1 MSWMQKIC
9 SRSFSLLTPLVTCS
23 CAMRAERLDLD
34 SLDHPGPAGGGNATV
49 AVPMVVIISSVVLA
63 FEVLVVMHSV
73 TIRGVSSSWAYQ
85 LLGAGVSLVAAVQ
98 YSFVIPMSYDLS
110 RYSGGGAAASGFF
123 IGSNGI
129 GLFVGICISRLAWHV
144 MSPSQIHAAIVLPV
158 IANAGLGVVLASLL
172 ASGTPTQLELLFL
185 RIAMGLFE
193 GVGQLI
199 HFLVRQKTPAHEQ
212 VRAAV
217 LEYSAYALGLG
228 LGPLLSSKLGAEQG
242 IDNKTPFQPSAAALS
257 AVSAAVAFLCVCMA
271 AVLVLAIPSS
281 PKDFKREHASVA
293 GAEDAACNR
302 SNRAAVVFLC
312 LVQFSLCFGVAAS
325 IEVTTALLLEVDGGW
340 QYHAIGRGI
349 GAVLAATAVAGAGL
363 MAIQESGLV
372 DDAVATWVMLMVAAA
387 GAMLLLRTHGMSA
400 ALAAD
405 FLMYPT
411 LVCVASVGEGT
422 AIEASNPMS
431 VFSQPNILVMSS
443 FADAAARAIF
453 TPLGRFVFDEGGRT
467 GYACM
472 LLMIVAVIAVADVL
486 IRLLRGMAS
495 SEISDD
501 YDKLQVKL
509 GAQGQAEKGP
519 DFLKVFDVPLIEK
532 VEVRDSECGKGLVAT
547 QPIRQGELIYRA
559 KCHFLPDLPGKVLL
573 QYGSVEYVLDVFMHA
588 SLLGPNIREMGEVD
602 SFTNHSCEP
611 NIFYG
616 STQFGNGSSGDY
628 GVYAL
633 KNISPGTELTAD
645 YELFDIDLQTVGMDL
660 SPCKCGSS
668 TCRGSIR
675 GCKYWPLEVL
685 LARLAEVERIPRAY
699 LLQQHPTVQFLDFGK
714 STGLLAAPSDSESR
728 WPITAACDF
737 EPGAVIC
744 EGKSCVLDF
753 HVCHM
758 VVNFPVQLGPEC
770 WLPRTVVFAKEDLI
784 KASAPVNG
792 VCGQREERR
801 FFGLDLAANGQ
812 QADAEIRMISPT
824 EGHHATEIFQVRSR
838 VQIRAGQ
845 AFTCLA
851 PCLHIS

>member
-1 MSWMQKIC
+1 
-9 SRSFSLLTPLVTCS
+9 
-23 CAMRAERLDLD
+23 MRADRLDLD
-34 SLDHPGPAGGGNATV
+34 SLDHPGLTKGGNTAV

-63 FEVLVVMHSV
+63 FEVLVLMHSV

-85 LLGAGVSLVAAVQ
+85 LLGAGVALVAAMQ

-110 RYSGGGAAASGFF
+110 RSAGGGAAASGFF

-129 GLFVGICISRLAWHV
+129 GLMVGICFSRLAWHV

-158 IANAGLGVVLASLL
+158 IANAGLGVALASLL
-172 ASGTPTQLELLFL
+172 ASGTPTQLELLEL

-193 GVGQLI
+193 GAGQMI
-199 HFLVRQKTPAHEQ
+199 QFLVRQKTPAHEQ

-217 LEYSAYALGLG
+217 LEYSAYALGMG
-228 LGPLLSSKLGAEQG
+228 LGPLLSSKFGAEPG
-242 IDNKTPFQPSAAALS
+242 MGYKTPLQPSTAAVS
-257 AVSAAVAFLCVCMA
+257 AVSAAVAFLGVCMA

-281 PKDFKREHASVA
+281 PKDFGRENASEA
-293 GAEDAACNR
+293 GAQDAAFNR
-302 SNRAAVVFLC
+302 GNRAAVVFLC
-312 LVQFSLCFGVAAS
+312 LVLFSLCFGVASSVEA
-325 IEVTTALLLEVDGGW
+325 TTALLLEVDGGW
-340 QYHAIGRGI
+340 GYHAIGRGI
-349 GAVLAATAVAGAGL
+349 GAVLAGTAVTGAGL

-372 DDAVATWVMLMVAAA
+372 DDAVATWIMLMVAAA
-387 GAMLLLRTHGMSA
+387 GAVLLLRTHGMSA
-400 ALAAD
+400 ALTAD
-405 FLMYPT
+405 FLIYPA

-422 AIEASNPMS
+422 AIEASSPMS

-443 FADAAARAIF
+443 LADAAARTFF
-453 TPLGRFVFDEGGRT
+453 TPLGRYIFDEGGRT
-467 GYACM
+467 GYAYM
-472 LLMIVAVIAVADVL
+472 LLMIVAVIALADVL

-495 SEISDD
+495 SEISYG
-501 YDKLQVKL
+501 YDKLHVKL

-519 DFLKVFDVPLIEK
+519 DFIKVFDVPLIEK
-532 VEVRDSECGKGLVAT
+532 VEVRDKDCGKGLVAT
-547 QPIRQGELIYRA
+547 QPIRQGELIFRA
-559 KCHFLPDLPGKVLL
+559 KFHILPDLPGKVLL
-573 QYGSVEYVLDVFMHA
+573 QYGSVEYVLDVFVHA
-588 SLLGPNIREMGEVD
+588 SLLRPNIREMGEVD

-611 NIFYG
+611 NIFYT
-616 STQFGNGSSGDY
+616 STQFWNESIGDY

-675 GCKYWPLEVL
+675 GCKYWPLEVIL
-685 LARLAEVERIPRAY
+685 RRLAEVEPIPRAY
-699 LLQQHPTVQFLDFGK
+699 LLEQHPTVQFLDFGK
-714 STGLLAAPSDSESR
+714 STGLGAAPSELEKRR

-744 EGKSCVLDF
+744 EGKSCVVDC
-753 HVCHM
+753 HICHM

-770 WLPRTVVFAKEDLI
+770 WLPRTVVFAKEDLL

-792 VCGQREERR
+792 VGGQREERR
-801 FFGLDLAANGQ
+801 FFGLDLAADGQ
-812 QADAEIRMISPT
+812 EADAEIRMISPT
-824 EGHHATEIFQVRSR
+824 EGHEATETFQVRSR

-845 AFTCLA
+845 AFTCSA